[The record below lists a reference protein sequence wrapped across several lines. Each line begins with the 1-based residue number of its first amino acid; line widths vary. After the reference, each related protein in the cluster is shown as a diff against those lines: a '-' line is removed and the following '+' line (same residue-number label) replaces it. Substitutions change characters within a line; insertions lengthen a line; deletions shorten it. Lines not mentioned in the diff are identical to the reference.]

1 MDLGFARWRE
11 AQRVFGHLENIGFE
25 KFEIKKG
32 AKSVSPHHTRPVA
45 REAGNKKGEP
55 RSVHPFFK
63 MVEAAGI
70 EPASADTPPLALHA

>member
-32 AKSVSPHHTRPVA
+32 AKSVSSHHTRPVA

-55 RSVHPFFK
+55 RSVGGCYRI
-63 MVEAAGI
+63 V
-70 EPASADTPPLALHA
+70 SVSYR